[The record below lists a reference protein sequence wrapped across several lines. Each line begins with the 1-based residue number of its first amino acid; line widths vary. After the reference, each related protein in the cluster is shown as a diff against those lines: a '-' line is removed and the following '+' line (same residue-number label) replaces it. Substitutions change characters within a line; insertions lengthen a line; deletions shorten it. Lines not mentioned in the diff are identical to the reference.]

1 MMPLLSI
8 CVPTYNRA
16 ERLRVMLQALLPQ
29 VAEQPDKIEV
39 WISDNASNDKTVQIV
54 EEARTLAPLYYSRN
68 ESNLGVIKNII
79 KLTNQ
84 LAQGEYVWL
93 LGDDDLLLP
102 GALARVLAQIEQHR
116 ELDAIY
122 FNFRCSDYPDDW
134 PEQALGG
141 YRGAFKSLANR
152 KVTDE
157 PIDQW
162 HELIDPE
169 SSMCTQLYAHVVR
182 RKLWVDYWRGRKLAD
197 TNSTLHM
204 TYPHTCMIASYMMRK
219 PTFYVGEPVLNIF
232 DGGQSWNDLQSII
245 VLLRIPQL
253 LRFYKDLGLPPEKLR
268 QCEQAVFSN
277 CDPLLMKLLNRNVD
291 SDYPSLASYVRTN
304 WRSRE
309 AWRALIRAVR
319 ASDKPP
325 LVYKLLSLAA
335 SLRA

>member
-54 EEARTLAPLYYSRN
+54 EEARSLAPLYYSRN

-102 GALARVLAQIEQHR
+102 GALARVLAQIERHR

-152 KVTDE
+152 KLTDE

-169 SSMCTQLYAHVVR
+169 SSM
-182 RKLWVDYWRGRKLAD
+182 
-197 TNSTLHM
+197 HM
-204 TYPHTCMIASYMMRK
+204 TYPHACMIASYMMRK

-245 VLLRIPQL
+245 VLVRVPQL